1 MPDPLIHALLVLFGY
16 VSGSV
21 PWSFLIG
28 KAHGVDL
35 REHGSGN
42 LGATNVRRVLG
53 LRWGL
58 LSFLLDFS
66 KGLVPVLV
74 ALAVVGETGVSGEV
88 VVVVTAGAAVSG
100 HVWPF
105 AMGFKGGKGVATTI
119 GAVLALTQIPIL
131 ISAATWFVVYKL
143 SRIVS
148 LASLI
153 AAAVLPVS
161 GLVMRLAGKGH
172 PSSIR
177 LGLLVVLALL
187 IIVRHRSN
195 IGRLMRGEE
204 HRFVRSAGKP
214 APPDAGSDDS
224 QDAEAGAGET
234 ESPADEKA

>member
-1 MPDPLIHALLVLFGY
+1 MPDPLIHALLVLLGY

-74 ALAVVGETGVSGEV
+74 ALAVVGETGVSGEMV
-88 VVVVTAGAAVSG
+88 AVLTAGAAVSG

-105 AMGFKGGKGVATTI
+105 TMGFKGGKGVATTI
-119 GAVLALTQIPIL
+119 GAVLALAQIPIL
-131 ISAATWFVVYKL
+131 IAAATWFVVFKL
-143 SRIVS
+143 SRTVS

-153 AAAVLPVS
+153 AAAVLPIS
-161 GLVMRLAGKGH
+161 GLVMRLSGKGH

-204 HRFVRSAGKP
+204 HRFGRSAGKTAP
-214 APPDAGSDDS
+214 ADAGSGDS
-224 QDAEAGAGET
+224 PEAGAAET
-234 ESPADEKA
+234 ESSAGEKE